1 MFCKKI
7 KTQSKKKAD
16 ECNQIDFDYITF
28 MAMNRLGFSYK
39 EAMRL
44 YLGKFIDLLEQYKKQ
59 YNFEIKRMLY
69 VVEEEKKVTS
79 LMEL

>member
-1 MFCKKI
+1 
-7 KTQSKKKAD
+7 
-16 ECNQIDFDYITF
+16 

-79 LMEL
+79 LMDL